1 MRHTLFDKL
10 HWILARRCWAGFG
23 AGPDRRQPR
32 NCGSLASGWTCSLLE
47 SNLRGAGSTTPRR
60 SARGGRDALPSTDG
74 AAGSTVDNFETAIAA
89 DTVKNSD
96 IYWEFPVERMVRN
109 QVVEFG

>member
-1 MRHTLFDKL
+1 
-10 HWILARRCWAGFG
+10 
-23 AGPDRRQPR
+23 
-32 NCGSLASGWTCSLLE
+32 
-47 SNLRGAGSTTPRR
+47 
-60 SARGGRDALPSTDG
+60 LPSTDG